1 MIDSLKYFEKLQILF
16 GSAAVTFRDN
26 FICLDGILT
35 GLNGTRRRTEMTETE
50 TSYRKSRWFLF
61 SPQRAF

>member
-1 MIDSLKYFEKLQILF
+1 MIDSLKYFEKLQILS

-26 FICLDGILT
+26 FVCLDGILT

-50 TSYRKSRWFLF
+50 TSYRKSR
-61 SPQRAF
+61 